1 MSRLR
6 IEDRGVGIEDRG
18 VSRLRIEDRGVGIED
33 RGVGIEDRGV
43 ANKATEILSSTAFHI
58 IVQSHSSASPHFI
71 ASAHSIIQTRSTP
84 EESLAQPTMLLAF
97 CAEGFAL

>member
-1 MSRLR
+1 MYAVDFTRVVNLHIR
-6 IEDRGVGIEDRG
+6 ACVTDG
-18 VSRLRIEDRGVGIED
+18 
-33 RGVGIEDRGV
+33 
-43 ANKATEILSSTAFHI
+43 ACFSSG